1 MTAEQKLVFYKAGS
15 FRVKFLLCMICQ
27 MEELLFLDE
36 SVTSAEILY
45 PPFPP
50 ICLHFTN
57 GHIILSNCGATW
69 KLGIDFCIIIHVKP
83 VTLCDYI

>member
-1 MTAEQKLVFYKAGS
+1 MVC
-15 FRVKFLLCMICQ
+15 R
-27 MEELLFLDE
+27 MEELLILDE

-57 GHIILSNCGATW
+57 GHIILSNCGTTW
-69 KLGIDFCIIIHVKP
+69 KLGIEFCIITPVML
-83 VTLCDYI
+83 VTLRDYI